1 MILYLVRHAIAE
13 DTAASGRDADR
24 VLTTDGKAKMRRAVE
39 GLRALDVQ
47 LDVLLTSPYRRAVET
62 AEIVASVLGPVETRV
77 LSELAAGADIPGM
90 LVALRPYRHLEA
102 IGLVGHQPDLGC
114 LASQIMTGSPQ
125 TCPLSLKKGGVACL
139 EIAAARGPL
148 RGDLLWLATPKQ
160 LRVQGGG

>member
-1 MILYLVRHAIAE
+1 
-13 DTAASGRDADR
+13 
-24 VLTTDGKAKMRRAVE
+24 
-39 GLRALDVQ
+39 
-47 LDVLLTSPYRRAVET
+47 
-62 AEIVASVLGPVETRV
+62 V

-90 LVALRPYRHLEA
+90 LVALRPDRHLEA

-114 LASQIMTGSPQ
+114 LASQMMTGSPQ

>member
-24 VLTTDGKAKMRRAVE
+24 ALTADGKAKLRRAVE

-62 AEIVASVLGPVETRV
+62 AEIVAGVLGPVETRV
-77 LSELAAGADIPGM
+77 LSELAAGADIPEM

-102 IGLVGHQPDLGC
+102 IALVGHQPDLGR
-114 LASQIMTGSPQ
+114 LASQMMTGSPQ

-139 EIAAARGPL
+139 ETAAARGPL